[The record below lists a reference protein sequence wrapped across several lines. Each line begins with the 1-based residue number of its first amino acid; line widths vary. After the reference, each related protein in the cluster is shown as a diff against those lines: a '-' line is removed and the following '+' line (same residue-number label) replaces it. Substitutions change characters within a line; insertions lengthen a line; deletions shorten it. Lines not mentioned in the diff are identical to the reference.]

1 MPSDLPPPIDPP
13 TQAALLMVLLGFVL
27 LGIAMIAAT
36 MIGARWVRR
45 INRAKL
51 SKGWQPEFQTNEP
64 IDYEEL
70 AQKSDKITKSSPS
83 TDETQSDST
92 DRRETEVE

>member
-13 TQAALLMVLLGFVL
+13 TQAALLMTLLGFVL
-27 LGIAMIAAT
+27 LGMGMIAAT

-45 INRAKL
+45 INRTRPR
-51 SKGWQPEFQTNEP
+51 SGWQPEFQANEP

-70 AQKSDKITKSSPS
+70 VQKQKQVTS
-83 TDETQSDST
+83 TDETQTDPS